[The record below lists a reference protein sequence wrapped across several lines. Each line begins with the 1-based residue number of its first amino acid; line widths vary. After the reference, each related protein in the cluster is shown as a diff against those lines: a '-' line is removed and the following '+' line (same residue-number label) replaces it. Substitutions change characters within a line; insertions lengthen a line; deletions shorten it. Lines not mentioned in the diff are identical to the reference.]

1 MFEVDQRRLFSQF
14 EVREFCDNLVE
25 GVVKA
30 LKDVGKI
37 QKKST
42 TTRAP
47 VANLSLFINEK
58 LKGKSENN
66 LEDLTDFSDSL
77 PIFDEYDE
85 ELIESLMIC
94 EDNCDLPFPEP
105 DFMFDK
111 EQTIAEL
118 TFLQPKHPS
127 SLVLFSQDFEE
138 KPFDYPH

>member
-1 MFEVDQRRLFSQF
+1 MFEAEQRRLFSQF

-25 GVVKA
+25 GVVKS
-30 LKDVGKI
+30 LKDVSKI

-47 VANLSLFINEK
+47 VAKPSLFINEK
-58 LKGKSENN
+58 PK
-66 LEDLTDFSDSL
+66 
-77 PIFDEYDE
+77 
-85 ELIESLMIC
+85 
-94 EDNCDLPFPEP
+94 EP

-118 TFLQPKHPS
+118 TFLQPEHPS

-138 KPFDYPH
+138 NPFDYPHCGNRNSHRRVLLIGGKSS